1 MTTMNEL
8 EKAVARP
15 VSTRRPIAWT
25 LIAWRMAG
33 YAALAITILIIGL
46 PVYWT
51 VMAAFKETR
60 EIYSLP
66 VTWWPANPTL
76 NNFPAAWQAAPF
88 GRYYLNSFITTFVGA
103 AAEVILALFS
113 AYALAYLRFPRKDLV
128 FLLLLAALMVPVEIT
143 IVPNYLTVARLGW
156 INTYQG
162 IIVPGAAI
170 AYGTFLL
177 RQAFLAVPREIL
189 EAAKVDGAGHLRILF
204 SVVGPISQPAI
215 VTMALLSVVSKW
227 NDFLWPL
234 IVTNTTDMRTLPIGV
249 FWLRNSEG
257 LANWGV
263 IMAGSLFMIVPVL
276 IGFLLAQRAIVEGMT
291 AGAVKG

>member
-1 MTTMNEL
+1 MAVTNEI
-8 EKAVARP
+8 ERAITPVAVRQR
-15 VSTRRPIAWT
+15 STP
-25 LIAWRMAG
+25 LSLVGWRIAG
-33 YAALAITILIIGL
+33 YAAMLLVVVVIGL

-51 VMAAFKETR
+51 VIAAFKETR

-66 VTWWPANPTL
+66 VTWWPVNPTL
-76 NNFPAAWQAAPF
+76 ANFPAAWQAAPF
-88 GRYYLNSFITTFVGA
+88 GRYYVNSFITTFVGA

-189 EAAKVDGAGHLRILF
+189 EAARVDGAGHFRILF
-204 SVVGPISQPAI
+204 SVVAPIAQPAI

-257 LANWGV
+257 LSNWGV
-263 IMAGSLFMIVPVL
+263 VMAGSLFLMVPVL
-276 IGFLLAQRAIVEGMT
+276 MGFLLAQRAIVEGMT

>member
-1 MTTMNEL
+1 
-8 EKAVARP
+8 P
-15 VSTRRPIAWT
+15 VTVRRRPIP
-25 LIAWRMAG
+25 LSLLAWRIVG
-33 YAALAITILIIGL
+33 YAAMIVVVVIIGL

-76 NNFPAAWQAAPF
+76 ANFPAAWQAAPF
-88 GRYYLNSFITTFVGA
+88 GRYYLNSFITTFFGA

-162 IIVPGAAI
+162 IIIPGAAI

-177 RQAFLAVPREIL
+177 RQAFLAVPHEIL
-189 EAAKVDGAGHLRILF
+189 EAARVDGAGHFRILF
-204 SVVGPISQPAI
+204 SVVAPITQPAI

-257 LANWGV
+257 FSNWGV
-263 IMAGSLFMIVPVL
+263 VMAGSLFLIVPVL

>member
-1 MTTMNEL
+1 MMTTNEL
-8 EKAVARP
+8 EHAFP
-15 VSTRRPIAWT
+15 STVNRRRSLP
-25 LIAWRMAG
+25 LSLLMWRIAG
-33 YAALAITILIIGL
+33 YFALIGAVLVIGL

-76 NNFPAAWQAAPF
+76 DNFPAAWQAAPF
-88 GRYYLNSFITTFVGA
+88 GRYYLNSFITTFFGA
-103 AAEVILALFS
+103 ALEVILALFS

-128 FLLLLAALMVPVEIT
+128 FLLLLAALMIPVEIT
-143 IVPNYLTVARLGW
+143 IVPNYLTIARLGW

-162 IIVPGAAI
+162 IIIPGAAI

-189 EAAKVDGAGHLRILF
+189 EAARVDGAGHLRILF
-204 SVVGPISQPAI
+204 SVVAPIAQPAI
-215 VTMALLSVVSKW
+215 MTMALLSVVSKW
-227 NDFLWPL
+227 NEFLWPL

-263 IMAGSLFMIVPVL
+263 VMAGSLFLIVPVL
-276 IGFLLAQRAIVEGMT
+276 IAFLFAQRAIVEGMT

>member
-1 MTTMNEL
+1 MMTTNEL
-8 EKAVARP
+8 EQSFLSTTTHRRSLPLSLLMWRIANYLALIGAVL
-15 VSTRRPIAWT
+15 V
-25 LIAWRMAG
+25 
-33 YAALAITILIIGL
+33 IGL

-76 NNFPAAWQAAPF
+76 NNFLAAWQAAPF
-88 GRYYLNSFITTFVGA
+88 GRYYLNSFITTFFGA
-103 AAEVILALFS
+103 ALEVTLALFS

-128 FLLLLAALMVPVEIT
+128 FLLLLAALMIPAEIT

-162 IIVPGAAI
+162 IIIPGAAI

-189 EAAKVDGAGHLRILF
+189 EAAHVDGAGHLRILF
-204 SVVGPISQPAI
+204 SVVAPIAQPAI

-227 NDFLWPL
+227 NEFLWPL

-263 IMAGSLFMIVPVL
+263 VMAGSLFLIVPVL
-276 IGFLLAQRAIVEGMT
+276 IAFLFAQRAIVEGMT